1 MIPVMVL
8 VQQGQMHEG
17 VRQELEHEIEMFAQ
31 RHFIDRAAIDWME
44 VPEGSGFTAGES
56 STSVVVSLQSNRILD
71 QSVRVPLLEE
81 LSDLCMRHTH
91 RTPHEMVVAVRDLAP
106 IGEV

>member
-1 MIPVMVL
+1 MIPVMVF

-17 VRQELEHEIEMFAQ
+17 ARQELEHEIDMFTQ
-31 RHFIDRAAIDWME
+31 RHFIDEAAIDWME
-44 VPEGSGFTAGES
+44 VPEGSGFTAGEP
-56 STSVVVSLQSNRILD
+56 STSVVVSLQSNRVLE
-71 QSVRVPLLEE
+71 QSARVPIIEE